1 VCKTA
6 PCDQAHCR
14 YDELHDFGSKMNM
27 RSDYMDKLR
36 LEDHA
41 RYLALLYAP
50 RHKRESLLALAM
62 FNVELARIRDSVS
75 EPMIGEVRLAWWR
88 EAAADLYAGTVRKHE
103 VLAALAHSDI
113 VKYVPQALLDSM
125 IEARI
130 DDIYDQQP
138 ASLDMLDDYLG
149 CTAGQLQQAQCYMLC
164 DTPPNAATLS
174 AAHHA
179 GRAWG
184 LVGIVRAVGFH
195 AMQQR
200 RYIPDSALQ
209 AAGIAPEA
217 LVQQPITAALAP
229 ALKLVVDHAHAAV
242 AAARQQQPAA
252 QGEAYP
258 ALALALLAED
268 YANRLARCD
277 YDPLRFGMIGGDVK
291 RQWLLLR
298 GSLTRRF

>member
-1 VCKTA
+1 
-6 PCDQAHCR
+6 
-14 YDELHDFGSKMNM
+14 MNM

-36 LEDHA
+36 IEDHA
-41 RYLALLYAP
+41 RFLAILYAP
-50 RHKRESLLALAM
+50 RNKRESLLALALL
-62 FNVELARIRDSVS
+62 NAELARIRDSVS

-88 EAAADLYAGTVRKHE
+88 EAVEDLYGGSVRKHD
-103 VLAALAHSDI
+103 VLDALAQSETI
-113 VKYVPQALLDSM
+113 KYVPHALLDSI

-130 DDIYDQQP
+130 DDIYDSQP
-138 ASLDMLDDYLG
+138 ATLEMLDEYLG
-149 CTAGQLQQAQCYMLC
+149 RTAGQLQQAQCYMLC
-164 DTPPNAATLS
+164 GKGPNAATLS
-174 AAHHA
+174 AAHHV

-200 RYIPDSALQ
+200 RYIPDAALQ
-209 AAGIAPEA
+209 SAGIAPES

-229 ALKLVVDHAHAAV
+229 ALKLVVDHARTAL
-242 AAARQQQPAA
+242 AAARQHQPAVQA
-252 QGEAYP
+252 EAYP

-277 YDPLRFGMIGGDVK
+277 YDPLRFGMLGGDLK